1 MASKQ
6 EKTQDQLV
14 TETETELLK
23 GLRSGDSASFESLVR
38 TYSPRILAIARRY
51 LRSEADAAD
60 TLQDT
65 FVQVFKH
72 IESFEGRSSLWY
84 WIRGIAIKQCLMR
97 LRQRRRRPEESIEH
111 LLPVF
116 DANGHR
122 IESSEL
128 TTDGLDAPQQT
139 MDVQRFVMQAIDS
152 LPDSYRTVLFLRYI
166 DGYTTRET
174 ADTLDIQRN
183 AVKTRLHR
191 ARSALKKLLEPVMDR
206 DQLL

>member
-14 TETETELLK
+14 TEVETELLK
-23 GLRSGDSASFESLVR
+23 GLRTGDSTSFELLVR
-38 TYSPRILAIARRY
+38 TYSPRILAVARRY
-51 LRSEADAAD
+51 LRIEADAAD
-60 TLQDT
+60 CVQDT
-65 FVQVFKH
+65 FLQVFRN
-72 IESFEGRSSLWY
+72 IDSYEQRSSLWY
-84 WIRGIAIKQCLMR
+84 WIRGIAINRCLMI

-116 DANGHR
+116 DDDGNRVEVTG
-122 IESSEL
+122 SSP
-128 TTDGLDAPQQT
+128 DGLDAPAQSV
-139 MDVQRFVMQAIDS
+139 DVQHFVRQAISS
-152 LPDSYRTVLFLRYI
+152 LPDSYRTVLLLRDI
-166 DGYTTRET
+166 DGYTTGET
-174 ADTLDIQRN
+174 AEILDIQIN

>member
-1 MASKQ
+1 MASKPG
-6 EKTQDQLV
+6 KTPDQFL
-14 TETETELLK
+14 TEAETELLK

-38 TYSPRILAIARRY
+38 TYSPRVLAVARRY
-51 LRSEADAAD
+51 LRNEADAAD
-60 TLQDT
+60 CVQDT
-65 FVQVFKH
+65 FLQVFRN
-72 IESFEGRSSLWY
+72 IDSYEQRSSLWY
-84 WIRGIAIKQCLMR
+84 WFRGITINQCLMI

-116 DANGHR
+116 DDDGNRVEVTGSR
-122 IESSEL
+122 S
-128 TTDGLDAPQQT
+128 DGLDAPAHSV
-139 MDVQRFVMQAIDS
+139 DVRRFVRQTISS
-152 LPDSYRTVLFLRYI
+152 LPDSYRTVLLLRDI

-174 ADTLDIQRN
+174 ADILDIQIN